1 MAKSYDEYRLGEPY
15 ERPRR
20 KGLKVLAIVATLMA
34 ITIVPALAAKGG
46 SGKHAGSG
54 GGSTTGGGSITGPNE
69 INDTDGALTKG
80 DQVTFTFSTTATDY
94 PYIQLVCSDGTQ
106 TLENWQGFF
115 PTALG
120 NQWFVLS
127 MANADCTANLEMYS
141 TSGRGSWVK
150 LASTPSFHVSP

>member
-15 ERPRR
+15 EPPRR
-20 KGLKVLAIVATLMA
+20 KGLKTVAILAALMA
-34 ITIVPALAAKGG
+34 ITILPAMAAKGG
-46 SGKHAGSG
+46 GGKGHG
-54 GGSTTGGGSITGPNE
+54 GTTGGTTGGGTITGPNE

-80 DQVTFTFSTTATDY
+80 DQVTFSFSTTATDY

-127 MANADCTANLEMYS
+127 MGNADCTANLEMYS
-141 TSGRGSWVK
+141 TSGRGSWVR
-150 LASTPSFHVSP
+150 LASTSSFHVSP